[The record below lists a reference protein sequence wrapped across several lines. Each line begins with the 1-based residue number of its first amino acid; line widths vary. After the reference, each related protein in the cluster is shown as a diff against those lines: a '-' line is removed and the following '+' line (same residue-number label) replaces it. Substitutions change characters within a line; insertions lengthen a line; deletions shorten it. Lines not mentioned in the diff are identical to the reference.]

1 MERGDIYRVSLN
13 PTQGYEQSGMR
24 PVMVVS
30 PRVFNQS
37 LNTPLVVPITNGG
50 GAARVRGFT
59 VPLEGTGLATTGYVL
74 CNQVRALDIGARN
87 GQLLE
92 TAPQH
97 VVDEVLAKLA
107 TLIS

>member
-1 MERGDIYRVSLN
+1 MDRGDIYRVSLN
-13 PTQGYEQSGMR
+13 PTQGYEQQGTR

-30 PRVFNQS
+30 PMAFKQS

-50 GAARVRGFT
+50 GAARGKGFA
-59 VPLEGTGLATTGYVL
+59 VSLEDTGLVTTGYVL

-87 GQLLE
+87 GLLLE

-97 VVDEVLAKLA
+97 VVDKVLATLA
-107 TLIS
+107 TLIG